1 MGRTTGHLN
10 PQQMTIGM
18 FFDKKWPVSISKG
31 TFDKVILLLAILGVL
46 AGVAF
51 TILIGSSFHL
61 HNFRGS
67 LLDEVFFL
75 LLTSVGVYSLARFL
89 IARIK
94 SI

>member
-1 MGRTTGHLN
+1 
-10 PQQMTIGM
+10 
-18 FFDKKWPVSISKG
+18 VSISKG
-31 TFDKVILLLAILGVL
+31 TSDKIIFLLAILGVL
-46 AGVAF
+46 QGVAF
-51 TILIGSSFHL
+51 AILVGSSFFL